1 MVEALPREEWDAW
14 VLEQGGTV
22 GEPEVAE
29 AVVEAEAEEGAE
41 AAPAA

>member
-1 MVEALPREEWDAW
+1 MPVVVEALPREEWEAW

-29 AVVEAEAEEGAE
+29 ANTEEGAE
-41 AAPAA
+41 EAPAA